1 MKTLREKEWF
11 FSQEKEAF
19 DPKPPMIY
27 APDPHYNIYRL
38 KTTRQLISEV
48 DLDLGLGLDTPFTI
62 GAVADLHFNV
72 CNQKDRQDEEL
83 SYTEQCRFWPE
94 NLKWA
99 PPAIRVL
106 DACDFCDAAVIIG
119 DMLDYLTDAS
129 LNFAVKNVFKKYPE
143 YMVAIGAHD
152 FTKQVQTQK
161 PELTS
166 LEERLNTLR
175 AVWPHDIHYYSR
187 DYLDKITVVI
197 LDNSQSKYLNCEV
210 EPFKADIERARRE
223 GRVILVFQHEPM
235 ISNNPAETSVDAII
249 GNTGTR
255 QNVDIGINPT
265 IVGGALRNE
274 EATPEMYELITKNS
288 DVVKAVFAGHWHS
301 QFYSEIV
308 SSYEKDGEIIKTL
321 TPQYVISGNPYH
333 EAGAMAKIIIK

>member
-1 MKTLREKEWF
+1 MKTLREREWF

-19 DPKPPMIY
+19 EPKAPMVY
-27 APDPHYNIYRL
+27 APDPHYDIYRL
-38 KTTRQLISEV
+38 KSTRQLISEV
-48 DLDLGLGLDTPFTI
+48 NLDFGLGLDTPFVI
-62 GAVADLHFNV
+62 GAIADLHFNV

-99 PPAIRVL
+99 PPAIRAI

-129 LNFAVKNVFKKYPE
+129 LAFAIKNVFRAHPDF
-143 YMVAIGAHD
+143 MVALGGHD
-152 FTKQVQTQK
+152 YTKQVQTK
-161 PELTS
+161 KADMLP
-166 LEERLNTLR
+166 LEERLDILR

-187 DYLDKITVVI
+187 DYLDKITIVI
-197 LDNSQSKYLNCEV
+197 LDDSQSKYLNCQI
-210 EPFKADIERARRE
+210 EPLRADIERARRE
-223 GRVILVFQHEPM
+223 GRVILVFQHEPI
-235 ISNNPAETSVDAII
+235 ISKNPAETCVKAVI
-249 GNTGTR
+249 GNSGTR
-255 QNVDIGINPT
+255 QDVDVGINPT
-265 IVGGALRNE
+265 IVGGSLRCE
-274 EATPEMYELITKNS
+274 EGTAEVYDLITKNS

-308 SSYEKDGEIIKTL
+308 SSYENDGKVVETL